1 MTNYSIFRNRVIIF
15 QIKTKL
21 QDGDKKKVYKVRR
34 YESDFYLLRSI
45 LSYSFGQCMIPCI
58 NPKKAEIKFDNKG
71 ISFRE
76 KFFSRFLR
84 GILRSPDLRNHPL
97 VLEFFKT
104 DHFQDDG
111 NAGLKLFSQS
121 LE

>member
-1 MTNYSIFRNRVIIF
+1 
-15 QIKTKL
+15 
-21 QDGDKKKVYKVRR
+21 
-34 YESDFYLLRSI
+34 
-45 LSYSFGQCMIPCI
+45 MIPCI

-84 GILRSPDLRNHPL
+84 GVLRSPDLRNHPL

-104 DHFQDDG
+104 DHFQDGG